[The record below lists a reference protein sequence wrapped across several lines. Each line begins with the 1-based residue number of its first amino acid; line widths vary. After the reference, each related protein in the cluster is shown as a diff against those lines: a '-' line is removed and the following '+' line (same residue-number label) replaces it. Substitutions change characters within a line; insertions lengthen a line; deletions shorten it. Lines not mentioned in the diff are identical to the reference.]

1 VDEANLVKSGR
12 VWYGE
17 TFDLFNNMIKLYE
30 LPDIDMSSQVHF
42 RAEVAARSDLPSSF
56 TFEGN
61 GNKILTI
68 SLPQTNSGNQNS
80 DYAKARWDTALFSV
94 NNPEIEIKVT
104 YNKSLTSSV
113 GWLNYYTLNFINKLN
128 FRGGQMSFRDVKTAE
143 GNMVT
148 EYQMNTNTQNATIW
162 NVSDPVNVQ
171 KVDASYSGG
180 KFIFRHESESLQE
193 FAVFDG
199 SSFYTPEFV
208 EKIENQNLHSLQG
221 YEMIILTHP
230 LFITE
235 AQRLADHH
243 YNYDGL
249 NTLVVTPQKIYNE
262 FSSGAQ
268 DITALRDFIKMIY
281 ERSSEIEPLKYL
293 LLFGDGS
300 YDHKNRGQNNTNF
313 IPTWQS
319 VQSLNPV
326 SSHVK
331 DDFYGMLDHFP
342 NDDMIDVG
350 IGRFVVSTLD
360 QARNAVDKVMHYA
373 VNTDAVM
380 GDWRNIICLIADDED
395 GNLHFRDAEELAFQI
410 DTANKNINIE
420 KIYLDAYQQIS
431 TPSGEKYPD
440 VSQDINTR
448 VERGALI
455 MNYVGHGGELG
466 LAHERILQV
475 ADVNSWTNWDN
486 LPVFITATCEFSR
499 FDDFERTSAGELVFL
514 SSKGG
519 GIALFT
525 TTRATYAGANMVLN
539 KNFYRF
545 ALDEVNGKHYRM
557 GDVIRLAKNQS
568 GNNENTSKF
577 ALLGD
582 PAVKFAFPGEKVI
595 TTKVNDISITQHVD
609 TIQALSTVTIS
620 GEIHDNDGNLLSDFN
635 GILYPTVFD
644 KPSKYKTLGNDPG
657 SNPST
662 FFIQNN
668 ALYKGKASII
678 NGEWKFTFVAPK
690 DLAYEYGYGKLS
702 FYAKNETT
710 DAAGY
715 YNGITIGGYNQNAL
729 ADNEGPVVNLFINDE
744 NFMFGGLTDENPVLL
759 AHVYDESGINTVGS
773 GIGHDI
779 TALLDGYDS
788 YILNQYYESAL
799 DSFQKGTITYPFY
812 NLSNGKHSLSLK
824 VWDVFNNSTTAY
836 TEFIVAE
843 SSEMAIESLM
853 NYPNPFKTSTT
864 FSFEH
869 NQVEEPLNISI
880 EIYSLN
886 GQLVR
891 RIEDIYNAG
900 GYRYKSLQWDG
911 SAEDGSKL
919 NQGMYIYKLLV
930 RNYDGSV
937 SQETNKLVI
946 LK

>member
-1 VDEANLVKSGR
+1 
-12 VWYGE
+12 
-17 TFDLFNNMIKLYE
+17 MIKLYE
-30 LPDIDMSSQVHF
+30 LPDIDMTSQVHF
-42 RAEVAARSDLPSSF
+42 RSEVAARSDLPSSF
-56 TFEGN
+56 TFNAN
-61 GNKILTI
+61 GNSILNI
-68 SLPQTNSGNQNS
+68 NLPQTNSGNLNS

-94 NNPEIEIKVT
+94 NSPQIEIKVV
-104 YNKSLTSSV
+104 YNKSLSSSV
-113 GWLNYYTLNFINKLN
+113 GWLNYYTLNFVNKLN
-128 FRGGQMSFRDVKTAE
+128 FRGGQMSFRDIKTAE
-143 GNMVT
+143 GYMVT

-162 NVSDPVNVQ
+162 NVSDPVNVR

-180 KFIFRHESESLQE
+180 KYTFKLESESLQE
-193 FAVFDG
+193 FVVFDG
-199 SSFYTPEFV
+199 TSFYNPEFMQKV
-208 EKIENQNLHSLQG
+208 ENQNLHSLSG

-230 LFITE
+230 LFQAE

-243 YNYDGL
+243 YNYDGM

-281 ERSSEIEPLKYL
+281 ERASENEPLKYL

-300 YDHKNRGQNNTNF
+300 YDHKNRGENNTNF

-319 VQSLNPV
+319 IQSLNPV

-331 DDFYGMLDHFP
+331 DDFYGLLDPIP
-342 NDDMIDVG
+342 NDDMIDIG
-350 IGRFVVSTLD
+350 IGRFVVSTAE
-360 QARNAVDKVMHYA
+360 QAKNAVDKVIHYA
-373 VNTDAVM
+373 VNTDDVM
-380 GDWRNIICLIADDED
+380 GDWRNIVCLIADDED
-395 GNLHFRDAEELAFQI
+395 GNLHFADAEEVAFQI
-410 DTANKNINIE
+410 DTADQNINIE

-440 VSQDINTR
+440 VTQDINTR

-466 LAHERILQV
+466 LAHERILKT
-475 ADVNSWTNWDN
+475 ADVNSWSNWDN

-499 FDDFERTSAGELVFL
+499 FDDFERTSAGEMVFL
-514 SSKGG
+514 NPKGG
-519 GIALFT
+519 GVALFT
-525 TTRATYAGANMVLN
+525 TTRATYAGANSVLN

-568 GNNENTSKF
+568 GSNENTSKF

-582 PAVKFAFPGEKVI
+582 PAVKFAFPREKVI
-595 TTKVNDISITQHVD
+595 TTKINDISITHHTD
-609 TIQALSTVTIS
+609 TIQALSTVTIT

-635 GILYPTVFD
+635 GTLYPTVFD
-644 KPSKYKTLGNDPG
+644 KPAKYTTLGNDPG
-657 SNPST
+657 SNPAT
-662 FFIQNN
+662 FYIQNN
-668 ALYKGKASII
+668 ALYKGKASIV
-678 NGEWKFTFVAPK
+678 NGQWEFTFVAPK

-702 FYAKNETT
+702 FYAKNESI
-710 DAAGY
+710 DGAGFY
-715 YNGITIGGYNQNAL
+715 KAITIGGYNENVL
-729 ADNEGPVVNLFINDE
+729 ADNEGPEVNLFINDE

-779 TALLDGYDS
+779 TALLDGNDS

-799 DSFQKGTITYPFY
+799 DSFQKGTITYPFF
-812 NLSNGKHSLSLK
+812 NLSNGRHTLSLK

-869 NQVEEPLNISI
+869 NQADEPLNISI

-900 GYRYKSLQWDG
+900 GYRYKSLQWNG
-911 SAEDGSKL
+911 SGEDGSKL

-930 RNYDGSV
+930 RNFDGTV
-937 SQETNKLVI
+937 SKETNKLVI